1 MFPVIEFTVIGLEDR
16 NSIFLLTILSNFQRQ
31 EMLRFLVI
39 SVKFDPNNAMQQV
52 LKQPSIF
59 KTWWWMRLRKTTLVS
74 KITFLKKK
82 QTKACQNR
90 NFKGLKRGSSGS
102 FVAKS
107 CRQLSTRHLKRY
119 LSQGT
124 KGRNFVHLP
133 KKKNKRKK
141 EREEM
146 NWRN

>member
-1 MFPVIEFTVIGLEDR
+1 
-16 NSIFLLTILSNFQRQ
+16 
-31 EMLRFLVI
+31 
-39 SVKFDPNNAMQQV
+39 
-52 LKQPSIF
+52 
-59 KTWWWMRLRKTTLVS
+59 MRLRKTTLVS

-133 KKKNKRKK
+133 KKKKQEK
-141 EREEM
+141 ERERGNELEKLTTQ
-146 NWRN
+146 RQCKQGEEPQRFQFS